1 MTLIKWYPN
10 LSLNIELV
18 DEQHK
23 LLVKM
28 INDLYDA
35 MHAGKERT
43 IVASLLNN
51 LGIYSS
57 MHFAREEDYLEHFGY
72 PDIDQHKK
80 EHNNFEHNVYK
91 FESDFLDGKRDIS
104 KEIMAFL
111 AKWLTNHIIKSDKRF
126 ASFLQIKGII

>member
-1 MTLIKWYPN
+1 MTLITWYPN
-10 LSLNIELV
+10 LNLNIELV

-35 MHAGKERT
+35 IHAGKERA
-43 IVASLLNN
+43 IVGSLLNK

-80 EHNNFEHNVYK
+80 EHNNFERNVYK
-91 FESDFLDGKRDIS
+91 FESDFLEGKRDLS
-104 KEIMAFL
+104 REIMAFL